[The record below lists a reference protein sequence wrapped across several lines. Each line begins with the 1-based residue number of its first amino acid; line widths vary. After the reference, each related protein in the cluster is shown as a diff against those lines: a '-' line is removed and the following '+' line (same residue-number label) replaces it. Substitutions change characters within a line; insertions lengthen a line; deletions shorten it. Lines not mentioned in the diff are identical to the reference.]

1 MATHTDAPPPYT
13 PGTPEFTE
21 NTTTTIEKVK
31 AAYRATRLQR
41 YLLQIIAY
49 SLQIIAYSLPVDMP
63 KLVKAIPFEWPTY
76 NGCRASLLQKK
87 ERAHLLHLSQT
98 HTKHI
103 PNKHSLQHHEH
114 TCHNMSTRTGEYQH
128 ELDILDK
135 KREVKVQEMKW
146 QTIQLLV
153 MYYMHR
159 QIATSTLEDSRML
172 LVEAVE
178 PSRTLNIDPGF
189 TLQLTAAY
197 TDEHTKPWRQK
208 RKRNLIAD
216 LVKYSYVSDTSSHT
230 WLYLN
235 VISQLVLQ
243 LSPNHVVQKALGLG
257 LEKYGRGRQHWQLG
271 FMTDLGPR
279 NVYYKGYNS
288 LAEFL
293 TGIPMVGENGTWQQL
308 LALVPYENPVVP
320 VRPWMSR

>member
-13 PGTPEFTE
+13 PGTPEFIE
-21 NTTTTIEKVK
+21 NTATTIEQVE
-31 AAYRATRLQR
+31 AAHRATRLQR
-41 YLLQIIAY
+41 YLLE
-49 SLQIIAYSLPVDMP
+49 IIAYSLPVDMP
-63 KLVKAIPFEWPTY
+63 KLVQAIPFEWPTY
-76 NGCRASLLQKK
+76 NGFRPSLLQKK

-98 HTKHI
+98 IT
-103 PNKHSLQHHEH
+103 
-114 TCHNMSTRTGEYQH
+114 
-128 ELDILDK
+128 
-135 KREVKVQEMKW
+135 
-146 QTIQLLV
+146 
-153 MYYMHR
+153 YMHR
-159 QIATSTLEDSRML
+159 QIATSTLEDGRML

-189 TLQLTAAY
+189 TLQLMAAY
-197 TDEHTKPWRQK
+197 ADEHTKTWRQK
-208 RKRNLIAD
+208 RKHNLIAD
-216 LVKYSYVSDTSSHT
+216 LVKYSYVSDTGSHT

-243 LSPNHVVQKALGLG
+243 LSPNHVVQKALGLA
-257 LEKYGRGRQHWQLG
+257 LEKYGRGRQHRQLG

-279 NVYYKGYNS
+279 NAYYKGYNS
-288 LAEFL
+288 LAGFL

>member
-21 NTTTTIEKVK
+21 NTATKIEQVE
-31 AAYRATRLQR
+31 AAHRAMRLQR
-41 YLLQIIAY
+41 YLLE
-49 SLQIIAYSLPVDMP
+49 IIAYSLPVDMP
-63 KLVKAIPFEWPTY
+63 KLVKATPFEWPTY
-76 NGCRASLLQKK
+76 NGF
-87 ERAHLLHLSQT
+87 H
-98 HTKHI
+98 
-103 PNKHSLQHHEH
+103 
-114 TCHNMSTRTGEYQH
+114 
-128 ELDILDK
+128 
-135 KREVKVQEMKW
+135 
-146 QTIQLLV
+146 
-153 MYYMHR
+153 YMHR
-159 QIATSTLEDSRML
+159 RIATSTLEDGRML

-189 TLQLTAAY
+189 TLQLMAAY
-197 TDEHTKPWRQK
+197 ADEHTKPWRQK

-216 LVKYSYVSDTSSHT
+216 LVKYSYISDTGSHT

-243 LSPNHVVQKALGLG
+243 LSPNHVVQKTLGLA
-257 LEKYGRGRQHWQLG
+257 LEKYGRGRQHRQLG

-320 VRPWMSR
+320 VTPWMSR

>member
-1 MATHTDAPPPYT
+1 MSQYVYTHGRVP
-13 PGTPEFTE
+13 
-21 NTTTTIEKVK
+21 
-31 AAYRATRLQR
+31 
-41 YLLQIIAY
+41 
-49 SLQIIAYSLPVDMP
+49 
-63 KLVKAIPFEWPTY
+63 
-76 NGCRASLLQKK
+76 
-87 ERAHLLHLSQT
+87 
-98 HTKHI
+98 
-103 PNKHSLQHHEH
+103 
-114 TCHNMSTRTGEYQH
+114 TRTRHSGQGEEGEGTGDEAADHPTTCYVYWWNH
-128 ELDILDK
+128 LRPNCVPHID
-135 KREVKVQEMKW
+135 
-146 QTIQLLV
+146 
-153 MYYMHR
+153 YMHR
-159 QIATSTLEDSRML
+159 RIATSTLEDGRML

-189 TLQLTAAY
+189 TLQLMAAY
-197 TDEHTKPWRQK
+197 ADEHTKPWRQK

-216 LVKYSYVSDTSSHT
+216 LVKYSYISDTGSHT

-243 LSPNHVVQKALGLG
+243 LSPNHVVQKTLGLA
-257 LEKYGRGRQHWQLG
+257 LEKYGRGRQHRQLG

-320 VRPWMSR
+320 VTPWMSR

>member
-31 AAYRATRLQR
+31 AAHRATRLQR
-41 YLLQIIAY
+41 YL
-49 SLQIIAYSLPVDMP
+49 LQIIAYSLPVDMP

-76 NGCRASLLQKK
+76 N
-87 ERAHLLHLSQT
+87 
-98 HTKHI
+98 
-103 PNKHSLQHHEH
+103 
-114 TCHNMSTRTGEYQH
+114 
-128 ELDILDK
+128 D
-135 KREVKVQEMKW
+135 
-146 QTIQLLV
+146 
-153 MYYMHR
+153 YMHR

-197 TDEHTKPWRQK
+197 IDEHTKPWRQK